1 MKQYN
6 DHLKEEVTTA
16 RIEDIESMISLND
29 KIYPKEWHVPPEYMK
44 EIMLRNPE
52 VYKILKTPAGVKGI
66 YGLFPLN
73 QEDYTAVLEGKLEED
88 EVGEFILNYTNPTT
102 VYLYFITLI
111 VDVHDARRKEY
122 ASQLIKDIPLELKRL
137 KDKGMDIKEI
147 GAFAVSSEGEKILPK
162 IGFDYLGEKVALND
176 KEYPVFR
183 AKLDNVIHKIKI

>member
-1 MKQYN
+1 M
-6 DHLKEEVTTA
+6 
-16 RIEDIESMISLND
+16 
-29 KIYPKEWHVPPEYMK
+29 
-44 EIMLRNPE
+44 
-52 VYKILKTPAGVKGI
+52 
-66 YGLFPLN
+66 
-73 QEDYTAVLEGKLEED
+73 
-88 EVGEFILNYTNPTT
+88 GEFILNYTNPTT